1 MRILLPLLLV
11 LAIGCQAGLSA
22 QINAKDES
30 ITGAATGRFLSSAD
44 TVLLTVDGD
53 KKTIHHYVK
62 PKQTLFSLARFYGLS
77 LQELYELHPEFQTD
91 PVLKAGALIAI
102 PIPNRAIR
110 RYKGKNFDPA
120 KFAPI
125 CYVVQNG
132 DNLFQISKRYFSM
145 PVDTIMK
152 RNRLKSQNLQ
162 PGQILHV
169 GWMGTDGVQAGWRT
183 SMAPTALSTHK
194 ARYEAE
200 KKNHKEVQSQGVC
213 FWQRDSNEK
222 GDLYALHREAAI
234 GTVMGVMNPMTRKT
248 VYAKVIGRIPYG
260 YESNVEVVLSP
271 AAARQI
277 GARDPRFFVKVNF
290 LK

>member
-1 MRILLPLLLV
+1 MRNFLPLLLV
-11 LAIGCQAGLSA
+11 LTLGRTAELSA
-22 QINAKDES
+22 QTPNKDELF
-30 ITGAATGRFLSSAD
+30 TGTINTRFISPTD
-44 TVLLTVDGD
+44 TVLLTVEAD
-53 KKTIHHYVK
+53 KKIIHHYVK
-62 PKQTLFSLARFYGLS
+62 PKQTLFSLAKFYGLS
-77 LQELYELHPEFQTD
+77 LEELYSLHPEFQND
-91 PVLKAGALIAI
+91 PILKAGALIAI

-125 CYVVQNG
+125 CYVVQAG

-152 RNRLKSQNLQ
+152 RNRLKSGSIQ

-169 GWMGTDGVQAGWRT
+169 GWMGTDGIQAGWR
-183 SMAPTALSTHK
+183 SSRAPTALSTHK
-194 ARYEAE
+194 AQYETE
-200 KKNHKEVQSQGVC
+200 KKSRKEVQSQGVC

-222 GDLYALHREAAI
+222 GDLYALHREAVI
-234 GTVMGVMNPMTRKT
+234 GTVMGVTNPMTRKT

>member
-1 MRILLPLLLV
+1 MRILLPLLIVLV
-11 LAIGCQAGLSA
+11 SGSPARLAA
-22 QINAKDES
+22 QNSPKNES
-30 ITGAATGRFLSSAD
+30 ISSAGTNRFLLPAD

-53 KKTIHHYVK
+53 RKIIHHYVK
-62 PKQTLFSLARFYGLS
+62 PKQTLFSLAKFYGLS
-77 LQELYELHPEFQTD
+77 LEELYELHPAFQTE
-91 PVLKAGALIAI
+91 PVLKAGSLIPI

-132 DNLFQISKRYFSM
+132 DNLFQICKRHFNM

-152 RNRLKSQNLQ
+152 RNRLKSPNLQ

-169 GWMGTDGVQAGWRT
+169 GWMGTDGVQAGWRN
-183 SMAPTALSTHK
+183 SIAPTAQSTHK
-194 ARYEAE
+194 ARFEAE

-234 GTVMGVMNPMTRKT
+234 GTVMGVLNPMTRKT